1 MSESKSFSRLPSTE
15 LQTSIELELS
25 LIAEFWNRL
34 RVCDEVDSTT
44 WKVLEPLE
52 RRITDCLF
60 ESPPDLK
67 SARRLTA
74 QAMSII
80 ASKNAF

>member
-1 MSESKSFSRLPSTE
+1 MSESYFNRLPSMKLKT
-15 LQTSIELELS
+15 LDDKELS

-52 RRITDCLF
+52 RHVTDCLF

-67 SARRLTA
+67 NARRLTA
-74 QAMSII
+74 QAMSIV
-80 ASKNAF
+80 ASKNAI